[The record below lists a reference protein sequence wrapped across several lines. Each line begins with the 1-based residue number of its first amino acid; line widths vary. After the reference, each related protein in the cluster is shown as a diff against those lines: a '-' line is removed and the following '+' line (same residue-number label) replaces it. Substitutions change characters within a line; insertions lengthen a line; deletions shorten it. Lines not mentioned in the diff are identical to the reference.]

1 MKKRRAL
8 YSLALICILS
18 ACLLT
23 WWFTPVLALQT
34 ACDQITAVEVTNQ
47 ITGNRFVLRSPQTV
61 THITQNL
68 STHKVVRSRLA
79 NASDRSVYQLVFLD
93 QRGNEREMLYLNHA
107 GSLRRGNLF
116 IMTAAAVSASTTSQT
131 WSPLCSVRLSQPA
144 SAMTS
149 QRPGSWSIIRSKKSP
164 HTLGRFL
171 FYLRCSGWMI
181 LSFIRRV
188 WYNDKTILQRS

>member
-34 ACDQITAVEVTNQ
+34 ACDQITAVE
-47 ITGNRFVLRSPQTV
+47 G
-61 THITQNL
+61 
-68 STHKVVRSRLA
+68 HKSNHRQSLCSALAADRDPYHPKSVYAQGRTLPSA

-107 GSLRRGNLF
+107 GSIRRGNLF
-116 IMTAAAVSASTTSQT
+116 YYDSSSSLCFNYLSDLESALFGTAVSASQ
-131 WSPLCSVRLSQPA
+131 CDDKPA
-144 SAMTS
+144 
-149 QRPGSWSIIRSKKSP
+149 PWELEHNP
-164 HTLGRFL
+164 F
-171 FYLRCSGWMI
+171 
-181 LSFIRRV
+181 
-188 WYNDKTILQRS
+188 

>member
-34 ACDQITAVEVTNQ
+34 ACDQITAVEVTHQ

-107 GSLRRGNLF
+107 GSIRRGNLF
-116 IMTAAAVSASTTSQT
+116 YYNSSSSLCFNYLSDLESALFGTAVSASQ
-131 WSPLCSVRLSQPA
+131 CDDKPA
-144 SAMTS
+144 
-149 QRPGSWSIIRSKKSP
+149 PWELEHNP
-164 HTLGRFL
+164 F
-171 FYLRCSGWMI
+171 
-181 LSFIRRV
+181 
-188 WYNDKTILQRS
+188 